1 MDNYPLLNIF
11 WTMFELFLWI
21 LWFFLLFKII
31 TDIFRSQDLS
41 GWGRAGWLVLVIL
54 LPLIGV
60 LVYVI
65 ARGTSMS
72 KRDVAEARQN
82 EAAFKAYIREAAAEA
97 PGSGPPGAGAPGA
110 PGATGSTGSTASAA
124 AAGGR
129 SHVDD
134 LAKLAD
140 LKAGGAI
147 TEVEYQRAKEKLLA

>member
-11 WTMFELFLWI
+11 WTMLELFLWI

-31 TDIFRSQDLS
+31 TDIFRSHDMS
-41 GWGRAGWLVLVIL
+41 GWAKAGWMVLVIL

-65 ARGTSMS
+65 VRGKSMGQ
-72 KRDVAEARQN
+72 RDVEQARQS
-82 EAAFKAYIREAAAEA
+82 EAAFKQYIREAA
-97 PGSGPPGAGAPGA
+97 GP
-110 PGATGSTGSTASAA
+110 S
-124 AAGGR
+124 AGGGG

-140 LKAGGAI
+140 LKASGAI
-147 TEVEYQRAKEKLLA
+147 SEEEYQKAKDKLLV